1 MPRIPADLDKIT
13 DRPHR
18 PAPCLAIGGLADEV
32 DLIRQRAAILKPADR
47 ALVMLYLDCGRRFAE
62 LAAIAG
68 VSETTIARRTG
79 RIIRRLLDGQYL
91 PCLRHRDRLGP
102 LGQAVARDHL
112 IDGMPIHAIA
122 VRRRITVYRVRKIL
136 NTIRRLHD
144 QTARRT
150 PRGTNEGR
158 N

>member
-68 VSETTIARRTG
+68 VSETTIARAQPHHPPSQDGYHLPPPPRPP
-79 RIIRRLLDGQYL
+79 RPSASRR
-91 PCLRHRDRLGP
+91 
-102 LGQAVARDHL
+102 RDHL
-112 IDGMPIHAIA
+112 IDGMPSTPSPRLASSLPRPQNPQHNPPPPRSDRPQNTPWNE
-122 VRRRITVYRVRKIL
+122 RREKLTY
-136 NTIRRLHD
+136 T
-144 QTARRT
+144 Q
-150 PRGTNEGR
+150 
-158 N
+158 